1 MDNPVLNSLSI
12 IDTPGIL
19 SGEKQR
25 TDRGYDFCEVL
36 TWFAERVDR
45 IILLFDAHKLDI
57 SDEFHAALNSIRG
70 HDDKVQKTG
79 KGKIKQ
85 NQIWN
90 PSHHFIYLFLWV
102 ILNKSDQVTT
112 QQLMRVYGA
121 LMWSLGKVIKTP
133 EVPKVFIGSFWNNPL
148 LHSDMRK
155 LFEIEA
161 NDLFADLQSLPKH
174 CALRKLNDLI
184 KRARLAKVHALV
196 ISHLAKNVPMFGKD
210 KAKAKMIASLPSI
223 FDEISQ
229 NYRNDCDM
237 VDCTLK
243 MYVVI
248 KHAMSRIFKNLLLL
262 KSTIFSSSQHK
273 SRRFSRNR
281 KVQDQS
287 WTRGLVQI

>member
-1 MDNPVLNSLSI
+1 
-12 IDTPGIL
+12 
-19 SGEKQR
+19 
-25 TDRGYDFCEVL
+25 
-36 TWFAERVDR
+36 
-45 IILLFDAHKLDI
+45 
-57 SDEFHAALNSIRG
+57 
-70 HDDKVQKTG
+70 
-79 KGKIKQ
+79 
-85 NQIWN
+85 
-90 PSHHFIYLFLWV
+90 
-102 ILNKSDQVTT
+102 
-112 QQLMRVYGA
+112 MRVYGA

-248 KHAMSRIFKNLLLL
+248 KHAISRNFKNLLFL
-262 KSTIFSSSQHK
+262 KSTIFSSPQHK

-287 WTRGLVQI
+287 